1 MLNKLFSSP
10 VEEKES
16 LKKRSPLIVLLVFF
30 LLISLFVYTYDV
42 FLQIVDIFFHKKVS
56 YDVGMK
62 LLLSSFFQG
71 KGLRLLVVICIVLF
85 LFFFFRVRNYILAI
99 IFYLIGNFLIFLG
112 PYVISKILK

>member
-1 MLNKLFSSP
+1 MLNKLFSSS
-10 VEEKES
+10 VEEEPSKKKSS
-16 LKKRSPLIVLLVFF
+16 LVVLLVFF

-42 FLQIVDIFFHKKVS
+42 FLQIIDIFLHKRVS